1 MDVALLPQS
10 APVSAAPPVDVA
22 LLQLPRRRLRVQV
35 VIAVPR
41 ISVALLVYPAA
52 PVGATHR
59 PDVAAAARRN
69 AAPQAA
75 RHVPVGAVPPMDAAV
90 AVRGVALP
98 ARWRL
103 PMVHA
108 AALLRNVAVRRP
120 PPVAAEAAEAAD
132 RCPLVGAVV
141 DVVAAGAV
149 ATAANRAMVALADPP
164 RILLPNSNTIPWSF
178 RPILE
183 HQAPILR

>member
-1 MDVALLPQS
+1 MG
-10 APVSAAPPVDVA
+10 AA
-22 LLQLPRRRLRVQV
+22 
-35 VIAVPR
+35 
-41 ISVALLVYPAA
+41 
-52 PVGATHR
+52 HR

-69 AAPQAA
+69 AAPQAT

-90 AVRGVALP
+90 AVRGVALQ

-120 PPVAAEAAEAAD
+120 PPVAAEAAD
-132 RCPLVGAVV
+132 RCPLVGAVAV
-141 DVVAAGAV
+141 AVAAGDV
-149 ATAANRAMVALADPP
+149 ATAENRAMVVLVDPP